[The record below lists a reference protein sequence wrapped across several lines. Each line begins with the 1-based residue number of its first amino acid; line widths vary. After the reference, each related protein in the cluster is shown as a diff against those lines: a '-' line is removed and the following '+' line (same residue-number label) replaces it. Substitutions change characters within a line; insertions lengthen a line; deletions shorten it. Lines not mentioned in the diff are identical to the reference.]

1 MTPIETSA
9 KKTLSYL
16 PKAAISELRNYLHY
30 EQNQREPP
38 LILLAQFAAFFE
50 VSVDYLLGLTDEL

>member
-9 KKTLSYL
+9 KKTQSYL
-16 PKAAISELRNYLHY
+16 PKNAISELRNYLHY

-38 LILLAQFAAFFE
+38 LILLAQFAAFLK
-50 VSVDYLLGLTDEL
+50 YPLTICLD

>member
-1 MTPIETSA
+1 MTLIETSA

-30 EQNQREPP
+30 EQNQRGPP
-38 LILLAQFAAFFE
+38 LILLAQFAAFLKY
-50 VSVDYLLGLTDEL
+50 SLTIYLD